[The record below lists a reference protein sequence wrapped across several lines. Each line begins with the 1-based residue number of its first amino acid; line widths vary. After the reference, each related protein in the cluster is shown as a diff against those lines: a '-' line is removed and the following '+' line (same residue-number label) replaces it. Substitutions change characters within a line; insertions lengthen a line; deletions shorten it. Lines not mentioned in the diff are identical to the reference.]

1 MAPHLSHYPLV
12 LVPSLCHDG
21 TMDLTPYVSNL
32 GREFATLAEA
42 GGDESRAL
50 VERLTGSLES
60 AIRMTLLDA
69 LSAATDEIT
78 QDLAPGSVELR
89 LRGRDPNFVV
99 TARPAE
105 PIEDATEDDA
115 APADGGTPIAEDGPT
130 ARINVR
136 LPEQLKAAVEEAAAK
151 EGRSVNAW
159 LVRAAS
165 SALQQP
171 DRVQHAQQRGK
182 PTKQSLTG
190 WVR

>member
-1 MAPHLSHYPLV
+1 
-12 LVPSLCHDG
+12 
-21 TMDLTPYVSNL
+21 MDLTSYVSNL

-42 GGDESRAL
+42 GGEEARAL

-69 LSAATDEIT
+69 LSAAADEIT
-78 QDLAPGSVELR
+78 RDLAPGSVELR

-99 TARPAE
+99 TPPPAE
-105 PIEDATEDDA
+105 PLAVEGAAATA
-115 APADGGTPIAEDGPT
+115 AGAPDSGLLIAEEGPA

-136 LPEQLKAAVEEAAAK
+136 LPEQLKAAIEEAAAK

-159 LVRAAS
+159 LVRAAATAVQRS
-165 SALQQP
+165 
-171 DRVQHAQQRGK
+171 DRDQRPEPRGSGK
-182 PTKQSLTG
+182 RSKQGFTG